1 MNNHENELKLEN
13 EAVLPID
20 ELAAAAQTEETIA
33 ACECEDAV
41 EEAFDD
47 GIIINFDAED
57 EFERTADL
65 TPDPQTY
72 PLTVNVPEGA
82 ADGKKKRGRKGARR
96 ESVGYRIF
104 QVFNVIL
111 MTGISLVTLYPFL
124 YLVAQSFSSEQA
136 IIKGEVSIFPVD
148 FNITTY
154 LSVLEKGDFQRFY
167 LNTIIYTI
175 VGTLLSVLFSS
186 MLAYPLS
193 KRNLK
198 LNRLVAP
205 FIIFTMYFGGGLIPN
220 YVLMTNLGLKN
231 TIWGFVLPGLIG
243 TYYVLL
249 MRSFF
254 ASVPSE
260 LEEAGELD
268 GLNKF
273 GVFFRIV
280 MPLSKPIIATMV
292 LFYASGY
299 WNNWFTAYLYLDD
312 KDKWPVAYYLKTIIT
327 GASTSSDPGQATA
340 EAMQVAANIKSCS
353 MVLMALPIICVYPFV
368 QKYYVQG
375 MMLGGVK
382 E

>member
-1 MNNHENELKLEN
+1 MSIHENELNMET
-13 EAVLPID
+13 EAVLPVD
-20 ELAAAAQTEETIA
+20 ELAAASEA
-33 ACECEDAV
+33 
-41 EEAFDD
+41 EEAKAEAGSAEAEEES

-72 PLTVNVPEGA
+72 PLTVNIPEDVA
-82 ADGKKKRGRKGARR
+82 EKNKKHRRKGARR

-104 QVFNVIL
+104 QVCNVIF
-111 MTGISLVTLYPFL
+111 MIAISLVTLYPFL

-136 IIKGEVSIFPVD
+136 IIKGLVTIFPVD

-154 LSVLEKGDFQRFY
+154 VSVLEKGDFQRFY
-167 LNTIIYTI
+167 LNTLIYTV
-175 VGTLLSVLFSS
+175 VGTVLSVLFSS

-193 KRNLK
+193 KPGLK

-220 YVLMTNLGLKN
+220 YVLITNLGLKN

-254 ASVPSE
+254 ASVPNE

-280 MPLSKPIIATMV
+280 LPLSKPIIATMV

>member
-1 MNNHENELKLEN
+1 MNMNELNEIEVN
-13 EAVLPID
+13 EAEALI
-20 ELAAAAQTEETIA
+20 AEET
-33 ACECEDAV
+33 ETEDV
-41 EEAFDD
+41 
-47 GIIINFDAED
+47 IIINFESEENADPGLPEPAPNIAEI
-57 EFERTADL
+57 ESK
-65 TPDPQTY
+65 TP
-72 PLTVNVPEGA
+72 NF
-82 ADGKKKRGRKGARR
+82 KKKKSRKR
-96 ESVGYRIF
+96 ESVGYRVF
-104 QVFNVIL
+104 QVFNTLFMIV
-111 MTGISLVTLYPFL
+111 ISLITLYPFI
-124 YLVAQSFSSEQA
+124 YLVAQSFSSERA
-136 IIKGEVSIFPVD
+136 IIKGLVTFFPVE

-154 LSVLEKGDFQRFY
+154 ISVLEKGDFQAYY
-167 LNTIIYTI
+167 LNTIIYTVI
-175 VGTLLSVLFSS
+175 GTVLSVLFSS

-193 KRNLK
+193 KPTLK
-198 LNRLVAP
+198 LNKLVAP

-220 YVLMTNLGLKN
+220 YVLMTGLGVKN
-231 TIWGFVLPGLIG
+231 TIWGFILPGLIG

-254 ASVPSE
+254 ASVPNE

-280 MPLSKPIIATMV
+280 LPLSKPILATMV

-312 KDKWPVAYYLKTIIT
+312 KAKWPVAYYLKTIIT
-327 GASTSSDPGQATA
+327 GASTSADPGQVSA